1 MRIILTSIGKDEIGQ
16 GNMRSKSLGNLDL
29 SSKKKIVKLKNKN
42 EALNKKDN
50 ININVVNKSIYE
62 SSKNINQ
69 NILENFLTPKNNKNN
84 HIRNNIFSLR
94 YKKINIKKRILFMPS
109 VIEMKYTKD
118 ILENKLK
125 NFKLSLSNEKD
136 NNNINFSEEKSYIKS
151 RNEISLPYI
160 KKVLPIKEIINNK
173 NKNIMRK
180 KFLEKI
186 INEKETSLI
195 KYLKLDKK
203 ITPFF
208 VEKINKADIGKISR
222 INKVCE
228 HFFIHEEKNNILQDK
243 IKNKIE
249 IRKIKRLDTCKKN
262 LRNMS
267 YELKKYNSICNSLID
282 KKENIEEARKFFL
295 KYYKKY

>member
-1 MRIILTSIGKDEIGQ
+1 MRIILTSIGKDEIRQ
-16 GNMRSKSLGNLDL
+16 GNIRSKSLGNLDL
-29 SSKKKIVKLKNKN
+29 SYKKKIVKLKNKN

-50 ININVVNKSIYE
+50 INIKVANKSIYE

-69 NILENFLTPKNNKNN
+69 NILENFLTPKNNKNI

-125 NFKLSLSNEKD
+125 NFKLSLSNKKD

-151 RNEISLPYI
+151 PNEISLPYI

-228 HFFIHEEKNNILQDK
+228 HFFIHEKKNNIIQDK

-249 IRKIKRLDTCKKN
+249 IRKIKRLETCKKN

-295 KYYKKY
+295 KYYKK

>member
-1 MRIILTSIGKDEIGQ
+1 MRIILTSIGKDEIRQ
-16 GNMRSKSLGNLDL
+16 GNIRSKSLGNLDL
-29 SSKKKIVKLKNKN
+29 SSKKKIVKLNNKN

-62 SSKNINQ
+62 SPKNINQ
-69 NILENFLTPKNNKNN
+69 NILENFLTPKNNKNI

-228 HFFIHEEKNNILQDK
+228 HFFIHEEKNNILQEK

-295 KYYKKY
+295 KYYKK

>member
-1 MRIILTSIGKDEIGQ
+1 MRILLTSIGKNEIRQ
-16 GNMRSKSLGNLDL
+16 GNIHSKSLGNLDL
-29 SSKKKIVKLKNKN
+29 SSKKTIVKLKNKN

-69 NILENFLTPKNNKNN
+69 NILENFLTPKNNKNI

-125 NFKLSLSNEKD
+125 NFKLSLSNKKD

-151 RNEISLPYI
+151 PNEISLPYI

-228 HFFIHEEKNNILQDK
+228 YFFIHEKKNNIIQDK

-249 IRKIKRLDTCKKN
+249 IRKIKRLETCKKN

-295 KYYKKY
+295 KYYKK